1 MNREQKEGRRK
12 KKRGRGGTIC
22 QESFVFFYERGR
34 GEEEGMI
41 GNAFYP

>member
-12 KKRGRGGTIC
+12 KKRGREGTIC
-22 QESFVFFYERGR
+22 QESFVFFYERG
-34 GEEEGMI
+34 EEEGTI